1 MANDLIEII
10 QGEFGYCLFKTDS
23 YMVCRFSND
32 DFNIVVTGPSFE
44 FEKNQLYK
52 LTGNYINHPKY
63 GRQFSY
69 FSIEK
74 ILPTKKDEIVNFLS
88 SRTFPGIGKR
98 TATKIYDYFKDDT
111 LNILKD
117 NFSLIEEVGLS
128 SKQIASLQYGF
139 ESLNDPENEILFYLI
154 SNGFNHNDANIIFNQ
169 YEMDTMDVINENPFR
184 LYTEIYSI
192 GFDKVKRFASK
203 LEFDDAENKYR
214 EAYLIYI
221 LNEYFFNTGNL
232 YIEIEELNN
241 IKSIN
246 QIDNL
251 NEIIDKAISNNL
263 LIQEDNRIY
272 LYQDYYDEKLIAHT
286 LNNLNSILS
295 IDDDQI
301 RQGIEFMENELNIV
315 YDNKQIEAIYNF
327 FKNNFSIIVGGP
339 GSGKTTIIKTMS
351 AIFNQYLPYDNLI
364 VVAPTGRAAKR
375 INEICNVESKTIHSL
390 LRWDKHTN
398 TFVFNEENPI
408 LYDAII
414 IDEFSMVD
422 NNLFAALLKASKH
435 VKKFC
440 VIGDNNQ
447 LPSIKP
453 GNLLSDL
460 IESNRFSLTVLNNNY
475 RQSEGS
481 EIIELANDIIFDQV
495 DIDKYH
501 KDIIFYNN
509 NDSNFDLI
517 SLIKKDIEDGY
528 SMDDIQ
534 VLTPMHKGLFGID
547 NLNNLIQN
555 AFNPYDLSKNEKE
568 VGETTFRE
576 FDKIIQLKNRPSD
589 DVYNGDIGTLIEIS
603 NRQKYFLIDYS
614 GTYVFYQFDDLQDID
629 LAYAMSVHKAQG
641 SEYQIVYFLLN
652 RNNIHMLNKN
662 LIYTAISR
670 AKKKLV
676 IIEDESLF
684 MQGLSRLMAKRKT
697 TLLERLL

>member
-10 QGEFGYCLFKTDS
+10 EGEFGYCLFKSDS
-23 YMVCRFSND
+23 YMVCRFLND
-32 DFNIVVTGPSFE
+32 DFNIIVTGPSFE

-74 ILPTKKDEIVNFLS
+74 ILPTKKDEIVNFLAS
-88 SRTFPGIGKR
+88 ATFPGIGKR
-98 TATKIYDYFKDDT
+98 TALKIYNYFNDDT

-128 SKQIASLQYGF
+128 DKQIAALQYGF
-139 ESLNDPENEILFYLI
+139 ETLNDPENEILFYLI

-169 YEMDTMDVINENPFR
+169 YKMDTMEVINENPFR
-184 LYTEIYSI
+184 IYTEIYSM

-203 LEFDDAENKYR
+203 LEFEDAENKYK
-214 EAYLIYI
+214 EAYLIYL
-221 LNEYFFNTGNL
+221 LNEYFFNTGDL
-232 YIEIEELNN
+232 YIELDDLNN
-241 IKSIN
+241 IKAIN
-246 QIDNL
+246 QISNL
-251 NEIIDKAISNNL
+251 EEIIEKDIDNNL
-263 LIQEDNRIY
+263 LVLENNRLY
-272 LYQDYYDEKLIAHT
+272 LYKDYYDEKLIAHK
-286 LNNLNSILS
+286 LNNLDSNLS
-295 IDDDQI
+295 IDDDLI
-301 RQGIEFMENELNIV
+301 EEGIELLENQLNIT
-315 YDNKQIEAIYNF
+315 YDDKQIEAIYNF

-339 GSGKTTIIKTMS
+339 GTGKTTIIKSMS

-390 LRWDKHTN
+390 LRWDKETN

-422 NNLFAALLKASKH
+422 NNLFAALLKASKK

-440 VIGDNNQ
+440 IIGDNNQ
-447 LPSIKP
+447 LPSIRP

-460 IESNRFSLTVLNNNY
+460 IESNKFKVTILNNNY
-475 RQSEGS
+475 RQAQGS

-495 DIDKYH
+495 DLDKYNQ
-501 KDIIFYNN
+501 DIIFYDNN
-509 NDSNFDLI
+509 VDLI
-517 SLIKKDIEDGY
+517 SLIRQDLDAGY
-528 SMDDIQ
+528 NMDDIQ
-534 VLTPMHKGLFGID
+534 VLTPMHKGIFGID
-547 NLNNLIQN
+547 NLNNMIQK
-555 AFNPYDLSKNEKE
+555 AFNPYDLNKNERE
-568 VGETTFRE
+568 VGQKTFRE

-589 DVYNGDIGTLIEIS
+589 DVYNGDIGILIEIS

-614 GTYVFYQFDDLQDID
+614 DTYVFYQFDDLQDID

-641 SEYQIVYFLLN
+641 SEYQIVYFILN
-652 RNNIHMLNKN
+652 KNNLHMLNKN

-676 IIEDESLF
+676 IIDEESLF
-684 MQGLSRLMAKRKT
+684 LKGLTRRMNKRKT
-697 TLLERLL
+697 SLLEKLL